1 MKDFM
6 RPVFLA
12 LLTHNIR
19 NTSTQKQWKRV

>member
-19 NTSTQKQWKRV
+19 NTSTQKQ